1 MNMPVNRIRPLL
13 LLLVLT
19 QAALPLKARD
29 AEYRLVQDI
38 AYREGNA
45 LTDYSRERCRLDVY
59 YPAGTNGYAIVV
71 WFHGGGLT
79 GGAKSVPD
87 GLKEKGIDRKST
99 RLNSSH
105 LGI

>member
-1 MNMPVNRIRPLL
+1 MNRPVNQVRPFLL
-13 LLLVLT
+13 AFALLQT
-19 QAALPLKARD
+19 ALPLEALD

-45 LTDYSRERCRLDVY
+45 LNDYTQERCRLDVY
-59 YPAGTNGYAIVV
+59 YPAGTNGYATVV

-87 GLKEKGIDRKST
+87 GLKEKGIAVVAA
-99 RLNSSH
+99 N
-105 LGI
+105 